1 MNELQYCEPR
11 PYRVRPCNV
20 RRYPAVRRRS
30 RTRLWTKTRCVIT
43 DATDFL
49 FTSRAE
55 RIHSEAITDS
65 YVFERFREACTI
77 GADLFTARKPIVPTS
92 KKKNLILTENTRRTR
107 VVQYRYWDLFSFQKR
122 QFLEKKIKKRV
133 LIQGGIET
141 FGAPGHTFYTRKRVD
156 SLNAL
161 EDVSHFSWHDCGR
174 KRPDTTF
181 TNIPHC
187 GCGRFPMRRCQFF
200 LKL

>member
-92 KKKNLILTENTRRTR
+92 IKKKPYFNWKHTPNTSSP
-107 VVQYRYWDLFSFQKR
+107 VPL
-122 QFLEKKIKKRV
+122 L
-133 LIQGGIET
+133 G
-141 FGAPGHTFYTRKRVD
+141 P
-156 SLNAL
+156 
-161 EDVSHFSWHDCGR
+161 
-174 KRPDTTF
+174 
-181 TNIPHC
+181 
-187 GCGRFPMRRCQFF
+187 FF
-200 LKL
+200 LSKAPVSGKKNKKTCFNPGRDRDIWRPRAYVLYSKARGQLERSRRRFTFLVTRLRT